1 MAWDI
6 CNRDFYIL
14 EVVMNPITIDRVMLS
29 EMVWRRL
36 RSKSINGLGGL
47 FDELDGLR
55 DRADYNTGSLDR
67 QDIADLQ
74 EIVSHFQPVT
84 VAEVGTF
91 IGRSTAAMA
100 KVMQDGG
107 MIHTCDVSNDI
118 KLPLLSNAVGVCQYP
133 KQTSTQMFQSLVG
146 SGTRVDLFY
155 IDGRL
160 AADDVQLIKKLMHD
174 RTVFVADDFVGIEKG
189 VANAMNLLA
198 GLGAPF
204 YTLIYPRL
212 MRKTAMLVPNTLLQF
227 TAQ

>member
-1 MAWDI
+1 MAWDLY
-6 CNRDFYIL
+6 RGHSYIL
-14 EVVMNPITIDRVMLS
+14 EMVVNPITIDRVMLS

-36 RSKSINGLGGL
+36 RSKSVSGLGGL
-47 FDELDGLR
+47 FDELDDLR
-55 DRADYNTGSLDR
+55 ERADYNTGSLDR
-67 QDIADLQ
+67 GDVADLQ
-74 EIVSHFQPVT
+74 EIVSHFEPVT

-100 KVMQDGG
+100 RVMQEGG

-118 KLPLLSNAVGVCQYP
+118 KLPVLSNTVGVCQYP

-155 IDGRL
+155 VDGRL
-160 AADDVQLIKKLMHD
+160 AADDLPLIKKLMHD
-174 RTVFVADDFVGIEKG
+174 RTVFVLDDFVGVEKG

-212 MRKTAMLVPNTLLQF
+212 MHKTAMLVPNTLLQF

>member
-1 MAWDI
+1 
-6 CNRDFYIL
+6 
-14 EVVMNPITIDRVMLS
+14 MNPITIDRAMLS

-36 RSKSINGLGGL
+36 RSDSPRRISEW
-47 FDELDGLR
+47 FAEADELR
-55 DRADYNTGSLDR
+55 EQADYNTGSLDR
-67 QDIADLQ
+67 GDVADLQ
-74 EIVSHFQPVT
+74 EIVSHFEPVT

-100 KVMQDGG
+100 TVMRDGG

-118 KLPLLSNAVGVCQYP
+118 KLPVLSNTVGVCQYP

-160 AADDVQLIKKLMHD
+160 AADDLPLIKKLMHD
-174 RTVFVADDFVGIEKG
+174 RTVFVLDDFVGVEKG

>member
-1 MAWDI
+1 
-6 CNRDFYIL
+6 
-14 EVVMNPITIDRVMLS
+14 MNPITIDRAMLS

-36 RSKSINGLGGL
+36 RSDSPRRISEWFAKA
-47 FDELDGLR
+47 DELR
-55 DRADYNTGSLDR
+55 EQADYNTGSLDR
-67 QDIADLQ
+67 GDVADLQ

-100 KVMQDGG
+100 KVMQEGG

-118 KLPLLSNAVGVCQYP
+118 KLPLFSNAVGVCQYP

-155 IDGRL
+155 VDGRL
-160 AADDVQLIKKLMHD
+160 AADDLQLIKKLMHD
-174 RTVFVADDFVGIEKG
+174 RTVFVLDDFVGVEKG

>member
-1 MAWDI
+1 
-6 CNRDFYIL
+6 
-14 EVVMNPITIDRVMLS
+14 MNPITIDRAMLS

-36 RSKSINGLGGL
+36 RSDSPRRISEW
-47 FDELDGLR
+47 FAEADELR
-55 DRADYNTGSLDR
+55 EQADFNTGSLDR
-67 QDIADLQ
+67 GDVADLQ

-91 IGRSTAAMA
+91 IGRSTAAMST
-100 KVMQDGG
+100 VMRDGG

-118 KLPLLSNAVGVCQYP
+118 KLPLLSNTVGVCQYP

-160 AADDVQLIKKLMHD
+160 AADDLPLIKKLMHD
-174 RTVFVADDFVGIEKG
+174 RTVFVCDDFVGVEKG

>member
-1 MAWDI
+1 
-6 CNRDFYIL
+6 
-14 EVVMNPITIDRVMLS
+14 MNPITIDRAMLS

-36 RSKSINGLGGL
+36 RSDSPRRISEW
-47 FDELDGLR
+47 FAEADELR
-55 DRADYNTGSLDR
+55 EQADYNTGSLDR
-67 QDIADLQ
+67 GDVADLQ

-100 KVMQDGG
+100 KVMQEGG

-118 KLPLLSNAVGVCQYP
+118 KLPLFSNAVGVCQYP

-155 IDGRL
+155 VDGRL
-160 AADDVQLIKKLMHD
+160 AADDLQLIKKLMHD
-174 RTVFVADDFVGIEKG
+174 RTVFVLDDFVGVEKG

>member
-1 MAWDI
+1 VALDL
-6 CNRDFYIL
+6 CGGHSYIL
-14 EVVMNPITIDRVMLS
+14 EMVMNPITIDRVMLS

-36 RSKSINGLGGL
+36 RSKSVSGLGGL

-55 DRADYNTGSLDR
+55 EQANYNTGSLDR
-67 QDIADLQ
+67 ADVADLQ
-74 EIVSHFQPVT
+74 EIVSHFKPVT

-100 KVMQDGG
+100 KVMPEGG

-118 KLPLLSNAVGVCQYP
+118 KLPVLSNTVGVCQYP
-133 KQTSTQMFQSLVG
+133 KQTSTKMFQSLVG

-160 AADDVQLIKKLMHD
+160 AADDLPLIKKLMHD
-174 RTVFVADDFVGIEKG
+174 RTVFVLDDFVGVEKG

>member
-1 MAWDI
+1 
-6 CNRDFYIL
+6 
-14 EVVMNPITIDRVMLS
+14 MNPITIDRAMLS

-36 RSKSINGLGGL
+36 RSKSVSGLGGL

-67 QDIADLQ
+67 GDVADLQ

-91 IGRSTAAMA
+91 IGRSTAAMST
-100 KVMQDGG
+100 VMRDGG

-118 KLPLLSNAVGVCQYP
+118 KLPVLSNTVGVCQHP

-160 AADDVQLIKKLMHD
+160 AADDLPLIKQLMHD
-174 RTVFVADDFVGIEKG
+174 RTVFVLDDFVGVEKG